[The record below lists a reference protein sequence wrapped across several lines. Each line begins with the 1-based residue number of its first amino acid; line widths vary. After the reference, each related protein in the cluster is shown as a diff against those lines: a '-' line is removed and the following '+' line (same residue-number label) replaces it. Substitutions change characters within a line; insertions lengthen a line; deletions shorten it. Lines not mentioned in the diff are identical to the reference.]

1 MTLVINLMEHCEE
14 NRDLILKA
22 FLPQKT
28 EDMFTV
34 QSDSK
39 KTAAEGLV
47 EMFLEK
53 EENARREES
62 KTGKKIV
69 KPKNFV
75 KSIWSMSENND
86 FTEKP

>member
-1 MTLVINLMEHCEE
+1 MEHCEE

-62 KTGKKIV
+62 KTGKK
-69 KPKNFV
+69 
-75 KSIWSMSENND
+75 S
-86 FTEKP
+86 